1 MGISIKIAGICATPE
16 ERERGLQN
24 IELSDDECMVFLFES
39 SKIAKF
45 WGRGTMQDLKV
56 SFVSDGIVSEC
67 SEIRMM
73 DESPVSSSAPCDMA
87 VESVEG
93 IPVGSR
99 LSFSKGYL
107 RADDND

>member
-24 IELSDDECMVFLFES
+24 IELFDDECMVFLFES
-39 SKIAKF
+39 PKVAKF
-45 WGRGTMQDLKV
+45 WGRGTVQDLKV
-56 SFVSDGIVSEC
+56 SFVRDGIVSEC

-87 VESVEG
+87 IESVAG

-99 LSFSKGYL
+99 LSFSRGYL
-107 RADDND
+107 KVDADD